1 MVWHKDMVNK
11 IMFITS
17 SRKLVEFLTPRR
29 VHKSMFLDEVTLA
42 KNIRASTFDYKSISP
57 SSSKEMGMANTTV
70 SDLNSDRKLKDMSFF
85 KILVAED
92 NLINQKIVTR
102 MLEKMGVQFRVVNN
116 GREVIEC
123 LRNEYFD
130 LVLLDCYM
138 SEMNGFETAHYIRNC
153 KERFAKI
160 PLIAYSAGLFATD
173 SVESRKAGM
182 NDFILKPVSY
192 EVLKFKLQEWVGR
205 IYDSLPTLDFS
216 SLEKIRGF
224 DDEHHSLLRSLF
236 QIYSENT
243 QEELY
248 KMRDLILD
256 GDMERIRKK
265 AHMLKSSAAQLG
277 ALRFEKFCI
286 LMEHDEV
293 LDMDRARTLHAEMSY
308 EYEKSRISFSQYC
321 QNLSQIPIVSM

>member
-1 MVWHKDMVNK
+1 MWHKDMVNK
-11 IMFITS
+11 FMFITS
-17 SRKLVEFLTPRR
+17 SRKIVEFLTPRR
-29 VHKSMFLDEVTLA
+29 VQKGVYLGETFLA
-42 KNIRASTFDYKSISP
+42 KDLRAAAFEFKNISAKN
-57 SSSKEMGMANTTV
+57 SKEMGMAITTE
-70 SDLNSDRKLKDMSFF
+70 SDLKKDRISKDMSFF
-85 KILVAED
+85 KVLVAED
-92 NLINQKIVTR
+92 NLINQKIIQK
-102 MLEKMGVQFRVVNN
+102 MLEKMGVQFKVVNN
-116 GREVIEC
+116 GREVIES

-138 SEMNGFETAHYIRNC
+138 SEMNGFETAQYIRSS
-153 KERFAKI
+153 KERFSKI
-160 PLIAYSAGLFATD
+160 PLLAYSAGLFATD
-173 SVESRKAGM
+173 SVEARKAGM
-182 NDFILKPVSY
+182 DDYILKPVSY
-192 EVLKFKLQEWVGR
+192 EALKVKLQEWAGR
-205 IYDSLPTLDFS
+205 IYEALPTLDFS
-216 SLEKIRGF
+216 SLEKIRSF

-248 KMRDLILD
+248 KIRDLILD

-293 LDMDRARTLHAEMSY
+293 LDMDRARILHTEMWY
-308 EYEKSRISFSQYC
+308 EYEKSRISFSEYC

>member
-1 MVWHKDMVNK
+1 
-11 IMFITS
+11 MFISS
-17 SRKLVEFLTPRR
+17 SRKLVELLTPRR
-29 VHKSMFLDEVTLA
+29 LPPGSTLSGHKGMYLGEFALPKDILAVT
-42 KNIRASTFDYKSISP
+42 FEYKSISAKG
-57 SSSKEMGMANTTV
+57 SKEMGMANTTE
-70 SDLNSDRKLKDMSFF
+70 SDLRKDRVLKDMSYF
-85 KILVAED
+85 KVLVAED
-92 NLINQKIVTR
+92 NLINQKIVIK
-102 MLEKMGVQFRVVNN
+102 MLEKMGIQFKVVNN
-116 GREVIEC
+116 GREVIES

-138 SEMNGFETAHYIRNC
+138 SEMNGFETAGFIRNC
-153 KERFAKI
+153 KERFSKI
-160 PLIAYSAGLFATD
+160 PLIAFSAGLFATD
-173 SVESRKAGM
+173 SAESRKAGM
-182 NDFILKPVSY
+182 DDFILKPVSY
-192 EVLKFKLQEWVGR
+192 DVLRVKLQEWAGR
-205 IYDSLPTLDFS
+205 IYESLPILDFS
-216 SLEKIRGF
+216 SLEKIRSF
-224 DDEHHSLLRSLF
+224 DDEHHNLLRSLF

-286 LMEHDEV
+286 LMEHDEI

-321 QNLSQIPIVSM
+321 QSLSQIPIVSM